1 MEINEMSTEL
11 TTGTNELSPP
21 LASAGQAANEAARAS
36 TFTDYRSRKASNTIT
51 RQDTDLATF
60 AAYLAQATGSDAITG
75 DDLARDP
82 QAWCG
87 VTWGLVDGF
96 VKWAL
101 LQEYAVGTVNL
112 KLFTVKTYAKL
123 AAKAGAVSSQELA
136 LIRSVSGYRGALTQQ
151 SSVSQGAKRATLGT
165 PAQTKGE
172 PPK

>member
-1 MEINEMSTEL
+1 MNTGL
-11 TTGTNELSPP
+11 TTRTNELSTI
-21 LASAGQAANEAARAS
+21 LASVGQAANEAARAS
-36 TFTDYRSRKASNTIT
+36 IFTDYRSRKASNTIT

-60 AAYLAQATGSDAITG
+60 ATYLAQATGSDAVMG

-112 KLFTVKTYAKL
+112 KLATVKTY
-123 AAKAGAVSSQELA
+123 STS
-136 LIRSVSGYRGALTQQ
+136 RSAISPTHEVKRSITWAIPTTWMRGWTP
-151 SSVSQGAKRATLGT
+151 T
-165 PAQTKGE
+165 PAATGRE
-172 PPK
+172 